1 VKHLIA
7 VLLVLTSCL
16 RPTDEPL
23 ADGYELALNDPNFQG
38 KAVFE
43 KLSFSPGFKIVLI
56 DHRGNITDQTIFKYT
71 PYRLDIADVNRDGK
85 TDVLVGLIKSTEF
98 DPIERKRLFILRIDD
113 SQLRPLWLG
122 SKVCQDLIN
131 FKALDGG
138 FVQTLEKTRKGNY
151 AIGLY
156 EWQGFGLTLINY
168 VHNEI
173 HYADAFKIF
182 TR

>member
-1 VKHLIA
+1 MKNLIA
-7 VLLVLTSCL
+7 TLLILTSCAW
-16 RPTDEPL
+16 PTEEPF
-23 ADGYELALNDPNFQG
+23 ADGYELTVTDPNFQG
-38 KAVFE
+38 KAVLK
-43 KLSFSPGFKIVLI
+43 KLSYAVGFKILLI
-56 DHRGNITDQTIFKYT
+56 DRAGKITDQTVFKYT
-71 PYRLDIADVNRDGK
+71 PYRLDTADVNRDGK

-98 DPIERKRLFILRIDD
+98 DPLERKRLFILRIDD

-122 SKVCQDLIN
+122 SKVCKDLIS
-131 FKALDGG
+131 FKTLDGG

-173 HYADAFKIF
+173 HYTDAFKIF
-182 TR
+182 AR